1 MRNLKKILALVL
13 ALMMALSVMVFAS
26 ADYEDYTDTDEVNPQ
41 YEEAVRVL
49 VGMGV
54 IVGRGNKE
62 IQPKGNVERSEVAT
76 LVYRVMTK
84 DLDGSQVSIYED
96 YGRFTDVKETNWFAG
111 YVNYAANSDW
121 VVGKG
126 DNLFDPDGYVT
137 GYEMITIL
145 LRLIGYDANDEISGS
160 EWKITA
166 ARLAKDAGILGE
178 FNEAGLGQA
187 LTREQVAYL
196 LFNAITVS
204 SMVTYTPALGYVP
217 IVWEGT
223 AGVGVF
229 ATLGLRNFG
238 LTSTTS
244 YIVGNQATGESAT
257 VLGYDDNTWNDRA
270 YTAANAAN
278 NESFAFTT
286 GLEEFGHQT
295 KVWFDA
301 TSQNASG
308 VYTTVYATM
317 DQATNSSITYAE
329 YADLT
334 DAERRAYVARSTYH
348 DDFVAAGPTGVSVS
362 PNVAQYNMVVNN
374 ADGTKA
380 LVGLWLGVDRY
391 TAINNYAATKTVT
404 FSNDINSGN
413 AVAQSKVDGFESLT
427 LGDFVNGIRVTGT
440 AGSDATKTG
449 GYYKWNVSVLS
460 AVVGTVSYVDSS
472 DNTITLNGT
481 EVGYSYDA
489 LYNTAHNDRLNIPG
503 KDGVA
508 TWDFDATYT
517 VYTDILG
524 NYVAAMPAST
534 RSYLKATYGY
544 FETNNAAGTV
554 SYYLQGVDATGTTV
568 TVQLANVAEYN
579 KLASLG
585 GVTYLNYTS
594 NSIVSNTG
602 SGNPAY
608 ESSVI
613 LDAQPNGTYTIAHYV
628 SDGTCTSQAQVVA
641 TIYQNTVRSLQTA
654 PTGAGDVTVTTST
667 VALGSAD
674 NYFFTDS
681 TKFVFVSGY
690 GANLSVVTKTGLADL
705 VGTGVAYT
713 LPGGSVVIAH
723 RDYSISTGSNNFA
736 IDTVIVHGNY
746 ASTGSLVYFNDA
758 TQDGTNR
765 NGDVFNGYINGTET
779 QITVATG
786 TTVTAQHFYNY
797 TVDANG
803 VYTLT
808 DVTSDSTR
816 CKVGTLS
823 NDQGT
828 NYSVV
833 RFADGT
839 QLPIASGATIVNL
852 TTNTNAPTTAAALV
866 EAAEQNTI
874 SVAAQIVGG
883 TVTVVYIT
891 SM

>member
-41 YEEAVRVL
+41 YEEAVNVL

-54 IVGRGNKE
+54 IVGRGNME

-76 LVYRVMTK
+76 MVYRVMSG
-84 DLDGSQVSIYED
+84 DPDGSQVSIYED
-96 YGRFTDVKETNWFAG
+96 YGYFDDVKETNWFAG

-257 VLGYDDNTWNDRA
+257 VLGYDGTTWNDRA

-348 DDFVAAGPTGVSVS
+348 DDFVAAGSTGVSVS

-380 LVGLWLGVDRY
+380 LVGLWLVVDRY

-440 AGSDATKTG
+440 AGSDATKRTD

-534 RSYLKATYGY
+534 VSYLKATYGY

-579 KLASLG
+579 KLAATRG
-585 GVTYLNYTS
+585 ITYLNYGT
-594 NSIVSNTG
+594 NEVVSPTG
-602 SGNPAY
+602 NVAD
-608 ESSVI
+608 SSVI
-613 LDAQPNGTYTIAHYV
+613 LNALTNGTYTIAHYHGDT
-628 SDGTCTSQAQVVA
+628 DGCVAQADVVGEIGQNVVRVLEGGA
-641 TIYQNTVRSLQTA
+641 T
-654 PTGAGDVTVTTST
+654 TVTTST
-667 VALGSAD
+667 VALGTNN

-690 GANLSVVTKTGLADL
+690 GENLSVVTKTGLADL
-705 VGTGVAYT
+705 VGSGVSYT
-713 LPGGSVVIAH
+713 LPEISVVIAH

-765 NGDVFNGYINGTET
+765 NGDVYNGYINGTET

-808 DVTSDSTR
+808 DVTGDRTR
-816 CKVGTLS
+816 CKVDTLS

-833 RFADGT
+833 RFIDGT
-839 QLPIASGATIVNL
+839 QLPIASSATIVNL

>member
-13 ALMMALSVMVFAS
+13 AFMMALSVMVFAS
-26 ADYEDYTDTDEVNPQ
+26 ATNLEDYADSEQVSEE
-41 YEEAVRVL
+41 YAEAVDVL
-49 VGMGV
+49 SGMG
-54 IVGRGNKE
+54 ILKGSEGKLY
-62 IQPKGNVERSEVAT
+62 PKDYVQRSHVSTMIYRMMSTDVA
-76 LVYRVMTK
+76 
-84 DLDGSQVSIYED
+84 DAQVHIYED
-96 YGRFTDVKETNWFAG
+96 YGMFDDVSEDNWFAG
-111 YVNYAANSDW
+111 FVNYSANNEL
-121 VVGKG
+121 VKGVG
-126 DNLFDPDGYVT
+126 DNKFNPSGYMT
-137 GYEMITIL
+137 GYELITIL
-145 LRLIGYDANDEISGS
+145 LRAIGYDQKNEISGS
-160 EWKITA
+160 DWKITA
-166 ARLAKDAGILGE
+166 AGLAKQAGILGD
-178 FNEAGLGQA
+178 FNETTLGSY
-187 LTREQVAYL
+187 LTREQIAYL
-196 LFNAITVS
+196 MFNAMNVPQ
-204 SMVTYTPALGYVP
+204 VTYTPALGYETDDLFGNVNDS
-217 IVWEGT
+217 IGEE
-223 AGVGVF
+223 
-229 ATLGLRNFG
+229 NFG

-257 VLGYDDNTWNDRA
+257 VLGYYNDG
-270 YTAANAAN
+270 TAGYFSADKPSNK
-278 NESFAFTT
+278 SFAITT
-286 GLEEFGHQT
+286 SLAQFGHQT
-295 KVWFDA
+295 KVWY
-301 TSQNASG
+301 NAEAISG
-308 VYTTVYATM
+308 GTYTTVYATM
-317 DQATNSSITYAE
+317 DQATNSSITSAE
-329 YADLT
+329 YDDLT
-334 DAERRAYVARSTYH
+334 PAQRAAYVSSSQYH
-348 DDFVAAGPTGVSVS
+348 DDFTGENTTPATGVATAPAV
-362 PNVAQYNMVVNN
+362 YNMVVNN

-380 LVGLWLGVDRY
+380 LVGLNLNIARY
-391 TAINNYAATKTVT
+391 TAINNYAANPTVT
-404 FSNDINSGN
+404 FAN
-413 AVAQSKVDGFESLT
+413 AIGTVVQTKVDGLESLA
-427 LGDFVNGIRVTGT
+427 LGDFVNAIRVTGT

-481 EVGYSYDA
+481 EVERSYLA
-489 LYNTAHNDRLNIPG
+489 GSAASIGLTVPG
-503 KDGVA
+503 

-524 NYVAAMPAST
+524 NYVAAVPAST
-534 RSYLKATYGY
+534 VSYLKATYGY
-544 FETNNAAGTV
+544 FVTDNAAGTV
-554 SYYLQGVDATGTTV
+554 SYYLQGVDATGTEV

-579 KLASLG
+579 KLAATRG
-585 GVTYLNYTS
+585 ITYLNYGT
-594 NSIVSNTG
+594 NQIVSP
-602 SGNPAY
+602 SGNVGR
-608 ESSVI
+608 SSVI
-613 LDAQPNGTYTIAHYV
+613 LDAQPNGTYTIAHYAG
-628 SDGTCTSQAQVVA
+628 DGICTSQSAVVDQ
-641 TIYQNTVRSLQTA
+641 IYQDVVNDLHPA
-654 PTGAGDVTVTTST
+654 AGDPAVDTST
-667 VALGSAD
+667 VALGTNN

-690 GANLSVVTKTGLADL
+690 GENLSVVTKTGLADL
-705 VGTGVAYT
+705 VGSGVSYT
-713 LPGGSVVIAH
+713 LPGNSVVISH

-758 TQDGTNR
+758 TQDGTNG
-765 NGDVFNGYINGTET
+765 NGDVYNGYINGTET

-833 RFADGT
+833 RFTDGT